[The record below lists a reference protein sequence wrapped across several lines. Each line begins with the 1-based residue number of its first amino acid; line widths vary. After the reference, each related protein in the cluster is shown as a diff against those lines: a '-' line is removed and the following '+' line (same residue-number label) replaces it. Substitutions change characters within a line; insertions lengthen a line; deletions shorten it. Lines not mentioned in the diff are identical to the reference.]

1 MDAIIKKLNE
11 LRELMN
17 GTEIISCYI
26 SNIKD
31 DKTADILVNTIENLP
46 TGVANYKKLP
56 KSIGGWAKEVT
67 IDGVRFEAYCSYE
80 KVIKEIKKEEG
91 IIESDEARDAE
102 ND

>member
-1 MDAIIKKLNE
+1 MDEIIKKLNE

-17 GTEIISCYI
+17 GTKIISCYI

-31 DKTADILVNTIENLP
+31 SKKADILVIDIEDLP
-46 TGVANYKKLP
+46 NGVANYKKLP
-56 KSIGGWAKEVT
+56 KSIGGWEKEVT
-67 IDGVRFEAYCSYE
+67 VGGVRFEAYCSYE
-80 KVIKEIKKEEG
+80 KVIEEIKKEEG